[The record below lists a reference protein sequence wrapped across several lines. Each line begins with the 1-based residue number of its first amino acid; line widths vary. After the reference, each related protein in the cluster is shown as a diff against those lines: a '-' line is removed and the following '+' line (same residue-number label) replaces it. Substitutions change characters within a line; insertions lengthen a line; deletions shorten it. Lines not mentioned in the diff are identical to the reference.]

1 MSVTV
6 VAENSRGLRTK
17 PIELDAGLEDA
28 ARIAQAI
35 AQRMD
40 PEWREFVDQEQR
52 KRKSKR
58 TPKRSVSL
66 SPNPPIVAATRG
78 RGDSYSPH
86 LPVNLIR

>member
-1 MSVTV
+1 MSSVTV
-6 VAENSRGLRTK
+6 AAENSRALRTK
-17 PIELDAGLEDA
+17 PIEPDAGLEDA

-58 TPKRSVSL
+58 TPKRSASL
-66 SPNPPIVAATRG
+66 SPNLAIVAAARG
-78 RGDSYSPH
+78 
-86 LPVNLIR
+86 

>member
-1 MSVTV
+1 MSSVTV

-17 PIELDAGLEDA
+17 PIEPDAGLEDA

-58 TPKRSVSL
+58 TPKRSVSP
-66 SPNPPIVAATRG
+66 SPNLAIVAAARA
-78 RGDSYSPH
+78 
-86 LPVNLIR
+86 

>member
-1 MSVTV
+1 MTSVTAV
-6 VAENSRGLRTK
+6 DENSRGLRTQ
-17 PIELDAGLEDA
+17 PIEADADLEDA

-66 SPNPPIVAATRG
+66 SHTLADAA
-78 RGDSYSPH
+78 
-86 LPVNLIR
+86 

>member
-1 MSVTV
+1 MSSVTV
-6 VAENSRGLRTK
+6 AAENSRGLHTK
-17 PIELDAGLEDA
+17 PIEPDAGPEDA

-58 TPKRSVSL
+58 TPKRSVSQSRNL
-66 SPNPPIVAATRG
+66 AIVAAARG
-78 RGDSYSPH
+78 
-86 LPVNLIR
+86 

>member
-1 MSVTV
+1 MSSVTM

-17 PIELDAGLEDA
+17 PIEPDAGLEDA

-58 TPKRSVSL
+58 TPKRPVSL
-66 SPNPPIVAATRG
+66 SPNLAIVAATRG
-78 RGDSYSPH
+78 
-86 LPVNLIR
+86 

>member
-1 MSVTV
+1 MSSVTV

-17 PIELDAGLEDA
+17 PIEPDAGLEDA

-40 PEWREFVDQEQR
+40 PEWREFLDQEQR

-58 TPKRSVSL
+58 APKRSVSS
-66 SPNPPIVAATRG
+66 SPNLAIVAAARG
-78 RGDSYSPH
+78 
-86 LPVNLIR
+86 

>member
-1 MSVTV
+1 MSSVTV

-17 PIELDAGLEDA
+17 PIEPDAGLEDA

-52 KRKSKR
+52 KRKSKH
-58 TPKRSVSL
+58 TPKRSVSR
-66 SPNPPIVAATRG
+66 SPNLAIVAAG
-78 RGDSYSPH
+78 RG
-86 LPVNLIR
+86 

>member
-1 MSVTV
+1 MSSVTA

-17 PIELDAGLEDA
+17 PIEADADLEDA

-58 TPKRSVSL
+58 TPKRSVSPSHTL
-66 SPNPPIVAATRG
+66 ADAA
-78 RGDSYSPH
+78 
-86 LPVNLIR
+86 